1 MAANPSVISIDTAF
15 EAIAASTAF
24 ARDSVPGNRLQ
35 FLRMRLYVCSAL
47 LVSAIAFEA
56 RAELIVEGVGD
67 ELERNVRA
75 YASIAT
81 EACDAAAPTLRR
93 RYRKLAE
100 EARESMEPF
109 GYYEPAIETVLEL
122 GETCWTATVTIDPGD
137 PVLIRDVDVRIDGE
151 AESDPEFGR
160 LAASPSLAPESPLR
174 HEAYENLKESLQ
186 IRAADQGYFD
196 AAFVTR
202 QLDVYPD
209 AGHADITLHL
219 DSGPR
224 YRLGEIRQDQ
234 DFLDERIVAAY
245 VDLEPGTPFDR
256 EDLAQAQQI
265 LSESGYFG
273 RVDVAADVDDRSGG
287 TVPIRIAVEPGYRI
301 EYTAGLGAS
310 TDTGTRF
317 KAGFRNNRLNRGGH
331 RLIGELEVGRVVR
344 GIGAEYRIPLEDPR
358 REWFSVTGA
367 LYKETTDT
375 FDTEGQG
382 LGVRWTT
389 GAGETWVRT
398 LSLDIS
404 NESFTIGEITDT
416 TRLVIPGIGFDHKRA
431 DRNVFPRSGRRAS
444 FEFTGTDGALGST
457 TSYLQTVARLR
468 WISSL
473 GDNSRLLARADIG
486 YTEVGEFAELPPSV
500 RFFAGGDQSIRG
512 YDLDTLGPTDVDGNV
527 IGGTS
532 LLVAS
537 IEYERRLRG
546 NFHGAVFVDAGNAFN
561 DTDLDVEVGAG
572 LGIIWRS
579 PVGPIRLYAGYPV
592 SADDGSVRL
601 HLQLG
606 ADL

>member
-1 MAANPSVISIDTAF
+1 
-15 EAIAASTAF
+15 
-24 ARDSVPGNRLQ
+24 
-35 FLRMRLYVCSAL
+35 MRLFACSAL
-47 LVSAIAFEA
+47 LVSVLASEA
-56 RAELIVEGVGD
+56 QAELVIEGVDD
-67 ELERNVRA
+67 ELARNVRA
-75 YASIAT
+75 FASIAS
-81 EACDAAAPTLRR
+81 EPCDATDSTVRR
-93 RYRKLAE
+93 RYADLVEQSR
-100 EARESMEPF
+100 EALEPF
-109 GYYEPAIETVLEL
+109 GYYEPRIETSLDI
-122 GETCWTATVTIDPGD
+122 GESCWSATVTIDPGSA
-137 PVLIRDVDVRIDGE
+137 VLIRNVEVRIDGE
-151 AESDPEFGR
+151 AAGDDEFTRLIDAAALTPET
-160 LAASPSLAPESPLR
+160 PLR
-174 HEAYENLKESLQ
+174 HSVYEDLKESLQ

-209 AGHADITLHL
+209 LGYADITLHL

-234 DFLDERIVAAY
+234 DFLDERIVAAL

-256 EDLAQAQQI
+256 EDLARAQRE

-273 RVDVAADVDDRSGG
+273 RVDIIADVENRSDG
-287 TVPIRIAVEPGYRI
+287 TVPVRVGVEPGYRI

-317 KAGFRNNRLNRGGH
+317 RAGFRNNRLNRRGH
-331 RLIGELEVGRVVR
+331 RLISELEASPVIQ
-344 GIGAEYRIPLEDPR
+344 GIGLEYRIPLADPR
-358 REWFSVTGA
+358 REWLSVTAA
-367 LYKETTDT
+367 LYEESTDT
-375 FDTEGQG
+375 FENDAQG

-389 GAGETWVRT
+389 GAGESWVRT

-404 NESFTIGEITDT
+404 NETFTVGDVRDT
-416 TRLVIPGIGFDHKRA
+416 TRLVIPGISFDHKRA
-431 DRNVFPRSGRRAS
+431 DRNVFPRSGRRATV
-444 FEFTGTDGALGST
+444 ELTGTDDALGST
-457 TSYLQTVARLR
+457 TSYLQTVVRLR
-468 WISSL
+468 WISSF
-473 GDNSRLLARADIG
+473 GDGNRLLTRADLG
-486 YTEVGEFAELPPSV
+486 YTEVAEFAELPPSV

-537 IEYERRLRG
+537 IEYERHLRG
-546 NFHGAVFVDAGNAFN
+546 NFYGAVFVDAGNAFD
-561 DTDLDVEVGAG
+561 DTDFEAEVGAG

-579 PVGPIRLYAGYPV
+579 PLGPIRLYAGYPV
-592 SADDGSVRL
+592 SADDGSVRF